1 MENKI
6 DNTDLVKE
14 QYKNSSNLDAR
25 INLHSFNINKIDWHV
40 WCFEKMNMPEGSKVL
55 ELGCGNGLLWTKNK
69 EAIKQSL
76 DITLSDL
83 SEGMLQGAK
92 KNINN
97 PNIKYQIIDVQD
109 IPYEDECFDV
119 VIARHMLYHV
129 PDIDKAL
136 SEIKRVLK
144 PNGKFYVSTNGSE
157 NMKELKDLVNGY
169 NKDTKYNPQKV
180 FADKFGIENGT
191 EILKRYFNNVK
202 LEKFDGQI
210 VVDKAEPV
218 VGYVTSGMNTKKGKF
233 DGFYDYVKAE
243 IEKVGA
249 IKINTRSGMFIA
261 SNL

>member
-14 QYKNSSNLDAR
+14 QYKNSRNLDAR
-25 INLHSFNINKIDWHV
+25 INLHSFNINKIDWNV
-40 WCFEKMNMPEGSKVL
+40 WCFEKMNIPDGSKVL

-69 EAIKQSL
+69 EAIKQNL

-92 KNINN
+92 ENINN

-157 NMKELKDLVNGY
+157 NMKELKDLVDGY

-191 EILKRYFNNVK
+191 EILKRYFNNVR

-210 VVDKAEPV
+210 VIDKAEPI
-218 VGYVTSGMNTKKGKF
+218 VGYVTSGMDNRKGKF

-243 IEKVGA
+243 IDKAGA
-249 IKINTRSGMFIA
+249 IKINTRGGMFIA
-261 SNL
+261 SKF

>member
-40 WCFEKMNMPEGSKVL
+40 WCFEKMNIQDESKVL
-55 ELGCGNGLLWTKNK
+55 ELGCGNGLLWAKNK
-69 EAIKQSL
+69 EVIKQSL

-83 SEGMLQGAK
+83 SEGMLQSAK
-92 KNINN
+92 ENINN

-109 IPYEDECFDV
+109 IPYEDESFDV

-144 PNGKFYVSTNGSE
+144 PNGKFYASTNGSE

-169 NKDTKYNPQKV
+169 NKDTNYNPQKV

-218 VGYVTSGMNTKKGKF
+218 VGYVTSGMNTTKGKF

-243 IEKVGA
+243 IDKAGA